1 MVCEEIINVYCYNNA
16 KKIHKMVDKILKKFG
31 GITQDDIEE
40 CYGIAYEV
48 FTKLING
55 DEYDPSKPFHSMFYA
70 FTCNRIKDYITKKNR
85 NKRCQKIIEKDGTV
99 TYLYPVSLD
108 SEINGK
114 SDGEENVTYK
124 ELIPSSFDIWK
135 ELSEENDIFKID
147 DDESVFNDIKIKL
160 YLNQLTKK
168 QKDSLR
174 LIVKGYKPFEIRE
187 ILHITE
193 KEYLDILNGIRCYK
207 NISILL

>member
-55 DEYDPSKPFHSMFYA
+55 DEYDPLKPFHSMFYA

>member
-1 MVCEEIINVYCYNNA
+1 MVREEIANVYCSNNA

-55 DEYDPSKPFHSMFYA
+55 DEYDSSKPFHSMFYA

-114 SDGEENVTYK
+114 SDEEESVTYK

-135 ELSEENDIFKID
+135 ELSKENDIFKIN
-147 DDESVFNDIKIKL
+147 DDESIFDDIKIKL